1 MVEHSLRFCEERR
14 LRADFASNSIASMLR
29 LLQNRGLQ
37 ARVTESEVGLSKV
50 QGVRFISARG
60 GILRESDIFGIKS
73 TNVLREQMGTKTL
86 LEANCPSRPTKAAI

>member
-1 MVEHSLRFCEERR
+1 MVDHSLRFREESR
-14 LRADFASNSIASMLR
+14 LRADFAIASMLR
-29 LLQNRGLQ
+29 LLQNRVLQ

-50 QGVRFISARG
+50 QGVRFISAG